1 MRDIYNRNG
10 ADGSGSDSESDSKSD
25 SNRNVLNA
33 SGSGKVCSNADAK
46 TKTNAKVRERGGEK
60 EKESEVILDTNE
72 LRLIEGHGRL
82 KVRLSGN
89 RIEAEFHNLEGPRF
103 LTAYL
108 RGKPAEMAPLVASRI
123 CGLCYTAHSINA
135 AEAVE
140 EALGITPGEEVVELR
155 RLLYL
160 ANNLRSH
167 MMHLLF
173 LAVPPIKNLISVLRL
188 REKDL
193 VEAGTRLLSTSTQLI
208 EHWGGRSVHVPNV
221 VVGGFGALVRG
232 KELMESIQKIES
244 LRADARKFVE
254 HVLEMELPELERFR
268 TMISLKADGYPTY
281 ARSAPLIINDGSTI
295 TDEEYVNDLEEV
307 VREYSTSKHVYFRG
321 SEATVGALSRIMLN
335 RRRLNSEAREY
346 AERIEW
352 RINPFL
358 MVKAQAVEVM
368 HYLEEIVEAGERL
381 SDATISPNGYP
392 CMGNGK
398 KGRQAEPSCF
408 TGRSGKGIAIA
419 EAPRGTLCHACEIEG
434 GLIKDYRVY
443 TPTAVNSKSIEMDSV
458 EMVKRFRPL
467 GGEKLKYV
475 LEDLVRCYDPCLSC
489 AVSLDF
495 LSDRGS

>member
-1 MRDIYNRNG
+1 MGRSEGVRDSGNGNG
-10 ADGSGSDSESDSKSD
+10 ADGSI
-25 SNRNVLNA
+25 SNRN
-33 SGSGKVCSNADAK
+33 S
-46 TKTNAKVRERGGEK
+46 ERGRGERAG
-60 EKESEVILDTNE
+60 ESEVILDTNE

-173 LAVPPIKNLISVLRL
+173 LSVPPIKNLISVLRL

-193 VEAGTRLLSTSTQLI
+193 VDAGTRLLSTSTQLI

-232 KELMESIQKIES
+232 RELMESIQSLES

-254 HVLEMELPELERFR
+254 HVLAMELPELERFR

-281 ARSAPLIINDGSTI
+281 ARGAPLIINDGSIVTG
-295 TDEEYVNDLEEV
+295 EEYANDLEEV
-307 VREYSTSKHVYFRG
+307 VREYSTSKHAYFRG

-335 RRRLNSEAREY
+335 RRRLNPEAREF

-381 SDATISPNGYP
+381 SDATIAPNGYP
-392 CMGNGK
+392 CVGGGK
-398 KGRQAEPSCF
+398 KGSHADPCFAE
-408 TGRSGKGIAIA
+408 RSGKGIGIA
-419 EAPRGTLCHACEIEG
+419 EAPRGTLCHACEVEG

-467 GGEKLKYV
+467 GGEKLEYV

>member
-1 MRDIYNRNG
+1 M
-10 ADGSGSDSESDSKSD
+10 
-25 SNRNVLNA
+25 
-33 SGSGKVCSNADAK
+33 
-46 TKTNAKVRERGGEK
+46 
-60 EKESEVILDTNE
+60 DTNE

-82 KVRLSGN
+82 KVRLSGS

-103 LTAYL
+103 LTSYL

-140 EALGITPGEEVVELR
+140 EALGVTPEEEVVELR

-173 LAVPPIKNLISVLRL
+173 LSVPPIKGLISVFRL
-188 REKDL
+188 REKEL
-193 VEAGTRLLSTSTQLI
+193 VAAGTRLLSTSTQLI

-221 VVGGFGALVRG
+221 VVGGFGTLVRG
-232 KELMESIQKIES
+232 KELMESIRKIES
-244 LRADARKFVE
+244 LRSDARLFVE

-268 TMISLKADGYPTY
+268 TMISLKSNTYPTY
-281 ARSAPLIINDGSTI
+281 AREAPLIINDGSTI
-295 TDEEYVNDLEEV
+295 TDEEYASDLEEV
-307 VREYSTSKHVYFRG
+307 VKEYSTSKHVYFRG

-335 RRRLNSEAREY
+335 RRRLNPEAREY
-346 AERIEW
+346 ADRIEW

-358 MVKAQAVEVM
+358 MIKAQAVELM
-368 HYLEEIVEAGERL
+368 HYLEEIIEAGERL
-381 SDATISPNGYP
+381 SDTTIAPNGYP
-392 CMGNGK
+392 CMRNGK
-398 KGRQAEPSCF
+398 KGKTEACF
-408 TGRSGKGIAIA
+408 TGRSGKGVAIA
-419 EAPRGTLCHACEIEG
+419 EAPRGTLCHACEIED

-495 LSDRGS
+495 LSDR

>member
-1 MRDIYNRNG
+1 MGRDEGMRDSGNG
-10 ADGSGSDSESDSKSD
+10 KTADGNGNK
-25 SNRNVLNA
+25 NGN
-33 SGSGKVCSNADAK
+33 GSGTV
-46 TKTNAKVRERGGEK
+46 
-60 EKESEVILDTNE
+60 SEVILDTNE

-89 RIEAEFHNLEGPRF
+89 RIDAEFHNLEGPRF
-103 LTAYL
+103 LTSYL

-140 EALGITPGEEVVELR
+140 EALGVTPDGDVVELR

-173 LAVPPIKNLISVLRL
+173 LSVPPIKGLISVFRL

-193 VEAGTRLLSTSTQLI
+193 VAAGTRLLSTSTQLI

-232 KELMESIQKIES
+232 RELMESISRLES
-244 LRADARKFVE
+244 LRGDARKFVE

-268 TMISLKADGYPTY
+268 TMISLKADAYPTY
-281 ARSAPLIINDGSTI
+281 AREAPLIINDGSTV

-307 VREYSTSKHVYFRG
+307 VKEYSTSKHVYFRG

-335 RRRLNSEAREY
+335 RRRLNPEARDY

-358 MVKAQAVEVM
+358 MIKAQAVEVM

-392 CMGNGK
+392 CVGNGK
-398 KGRQAEPSCF
+398 ERRADPCF
-408 TGRSGKGIAIA
+408 SDRSGKGIAIA

-458 EMVKRFRPL
+458 ELVKRFRPL

-495 LSDRGS
+495 LSDR

>member
-1 MRDIYNRNG
+1 MGENEKVFTNG
-10 ADGSGSDSESDSKSD
+10 NDSRS
-25 SNRNVLNA
+25 A
-33 SGSGKVCSNADAK
+33 S
-46 TKTNAKVRERGGEK
+46 
-60 EKESEVILDTNE
+60 ESEVILDTNE

-89 RIEAEFHNLEGPRF
+89 RIDAEFHNLEGPRF
-103 LTAYL
+103 LTSYL

-140 EALGITPGEEVVELR
+140 EALGVTPEGDVVELR

-173 LAVPPIKNLISVLRL
+173 LSVPPIKGLISVFRL
-188 REKDL
+188 REKEL
-193 VEAGTRLLSTSTQLI
+193 VAAGTRLLSTSTQLI

-232 KELMESIQKIES
+232 RELMESIAKLES

-268 TMISLKADGYPTY
+268 TMISLKADNYPTY
-281 ARSAPLIINDGSTI
+281 AREAPLIVNDGSTI
-295 TDEEYVNDLEEV
+295 TDDEYVNDLEEV
-307 VREYSTSKHVYFRG
+307 VKDYSTSKHAYFRG

-335 RRRLNSEAREY
+335 RRRLKPEARDY

-358 MVKAQAVEVM
+358 MIKAQAVEVM

-392 CMGNGK
+392 CRAGGK
-398 KGRQAEPSCF
+398 KGSARPMLHRQERQGDRDRRSAEGDAVPCLRDR
-408 TGRSGKGIAIA
+408 GRADQGLQGLHADGCELEEHRDGLGRDGEEVQAAGRGEA
-419 EAPRGTLCHACEIEG
+419 EVRPRGPRQML
-434 GLIKDYRVY
+434 
-443 TPTAVNSKSIEMDSV
+443 
-458 EMVKRFRPL
+458 RPL
-467 GGEKLKYV
+467 PF
-475 LEDLVRCYDPCLSC
+475 VRGQPGLP
-489 AVSLDF
+489 L
-495 LSDRGS
+495 